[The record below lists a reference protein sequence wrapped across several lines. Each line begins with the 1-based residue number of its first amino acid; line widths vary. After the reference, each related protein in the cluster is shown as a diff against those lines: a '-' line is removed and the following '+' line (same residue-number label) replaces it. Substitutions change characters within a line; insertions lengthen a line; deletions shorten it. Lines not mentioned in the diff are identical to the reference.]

1 MFNFQGYWSYYELDP
16 NIVACI
22 YRMWLWRVYCRFL
35 KSGLEPIKYEYENFL
50 MMGHLN
56 PHLSENWFVCLR
68 ALRFNGNS
76 FKLSLTSSSPGGGN
90 CFSLPRSFFLHP
102 RGVFWVISVNKSWV
116 VFTSDC
122 RTIKIKTDFDLN
134 LTRFKIFHLISTSL
148 GHFSSCA
155 WDPSSSGLKRLNAIH
170 FCLDKPLFISLV
182 FVPRLLRAEDLC
194 LKLATDPS

>member
-1 MFNFQGYWSYYELDP
+1 MN
-16 NIVACI
+16 
-22 YRMWLWRVYCRFL
+22 R
-35 KSGLEPIKYEYENFL
+35 YENFL

-68 ALRFNGNS
+68 VLRFNGNS

-90 CFSLPRSFFLHP
+90 CLSLPRSFFFHP

-116 VFTSDC
+116 VFTNSDC
-122 RTIKIKTDFDLN
+122 GEIKADFDLS
-134 LTRFKIFHLISTSL
+134 LTRFKIFNLITSL

-155 WDPSSSGLKRLNAIH
+155 WDPRSSGLKRLNAIH

-182 FVPRLLRAEDLC
+182 FVPRLL
-194 LKLATDPS
+194 KH